1 MTVRNSVDEVSPMV
15 WGATDTHD
23 KVVVDNLET
32 VAKAHG
38 RTMAQ
43 ESLAWMLSKPEIT
56 APIVGCTDVKHV
68 EEAVSALDIQL
79 DEDEIKALEAPY
91 VPHIKTGAF

>member
-1 MTVRNSVDEVSPMV
+1 MV
-15 WGATDTHD
+15 WDATNDVD
-23 KVVVDNLET
+23 KVVVDNLEK

-43 ESLAWMLSKPEIT
+43 ESLAWMLSKPYIT
-56 APIVGCTDVKHV
+56 APIVGATGVKHI
-68 EEAVSALDIQL
+68 EEAVAALDMKL
-79 DEDEIKALEAPY
+79 DEDEIAALEAPY